1 MRAIV
6 YTSNTGST
14 AKYAKLLSHQIC
26 IPSYSME
33 EAKTKPKPGAEII
46 YMGWIMAGK
55 IKGYTEAARKYNI
68 QAVCGVAVLEWDR
81 QEHSLL
87 RSERKIKC
95 HRGFHFLH
103 CREPLMLK
111 NFMVFTK

>member
-33 EAKTKPKPGAEII
+33 EAKTKVKPGAEII

-55 IKGYTEAARKYNI
+55 IKGYPEVARKYRI
-68 QAVCGVAVLEWDR
+68 QIVCGVGMGQTGTQLAEVRTKNKVPQRIPLFTLQGTFD
-81 QEHSLL
+81 
-87 RSERKIKC
+87 IKKTPWC
-95 HRGFHFLH
+95 L
-103 CREPLMLK
+103 
-111 NFMVFTK
+111 